1 VFEAVGLGLAI
12 PYLVIACS
20 PGAQRFLPRPG
31 AWMVRLKQILAF
43 PVYGTAVWL
52 MFVLSVEAG
61 AIGATAALAGVVLIA
76 FAAWLYEAIRWSD
89 GRWRGLG
96 IGLAAVSVVGAFALL
111 FAAGG
116 DGPSRAAETSEDA
129 GLRWQTF
136 SPAKI
141 EELRTQGKP
150 IFVDVT
156 AAWCITCKVNE
167 RVALAD
173 PAVRK
178 AFSDGD
184 VAAIRA
190 DWTRQDAEI
199 TQMLEANGRAGVPL
213 YLFYPKPDTTGDRRP
228 PIVLPQILT
237 AEALL
242 RTISTE

>member
-1 VFEAVGLGLAI
+1 
-12 PYLVIACS
+12 
-20 PGAQRFLPRPG
+20 
-31 AWMVRLKQILAF
+31 M
-43 PVYGTAVWL
+43 
-52 MFVLSVEAG
+52 
-61 AIGATAALAGVVLIA
+61 
-76 FAAWLYEAIRWSD
+76 
-89 GRWRGLG
+89 
-96 IGLAAVSVVGAFALL
+96 
-111 FAAGG
+111 
-116 DGPSRAAETSEDA
+116 
-129 GLRWQTF
+129 
-136 SPAKI
+136 
-141 EELRTQGKP
+141 QGKP

-199 TQMLEANGRAGVPL
+199 TRMLEANGRAGVPL
-213 YLFYPKPDTTGDRRP
+213 YLFYPKPGITGERRP

-242 RTISTE
+242 RTIRIE

>member
-1 VFEAVGLGLAI
+1 
-12 PYLVIACS
+12 
-20 PGAQRFLPRPG
+20 
-31 AWMVRLKQILAF
+31 
-43 PVYGTAVWL
+43 
-52 MFVLSVEAG
+52 
-61 AIGATAALAGVVLIA
+61 VVLIA
-76 FAAWLYEAIRWSD
+76 FAAWLYEAIRWSQ

-96 IGLAAVSVVGAFALL
+96 IGLAAASVVSAFALL
-111 FAAGG
+111 FAAGS
-116 DGPSRAAETSEDA
+116 DGPSRAAETAGDA

-136 SPAKI
+136 SRAKI

-167 RVALAD
+167 RVVLTD

-190 DWTRQDAEI
+190 DWTRQDAGI
-199 TQMLEANGRAGVPL
+199 TRMLEANGRAGVPL
-213 YLFYPKPDTTGDRRP
+213 YLFYPRPGTTGERRP

-237 AEALL
+237 AETVL
-242 RTISTE
+242 RTISME